1 MQREFIQR
9 GELYGHKDGG
19 LITVR
24 YGSHK
29 PYPDSDTVLHTS
41 EENLPQLIALLKA
54 LQEAK

>member
-9 GELYGHKDGG
+9 GPLFGNKENG

-24 YGSHK
+24 YGSNK

-41 EENLPQLIALLKA
+41 EEHLPQLIALLKA